1 MRLDRIPGQP
11 FDALVDVVVVGGGIV
26 GAASAYYLAKRGLRV
41 TLLEARDLA
50 YGATGRNLGYV
61 WLHNRRPGAELDLA
75 MTTRKFLPQL
85 PEELAYDFELRCNGG
100 MIFFKTEDQALVMAE
115 FVRQRNLDGVGM
127 RLLDSKEARELAP
140 LLPETILGATYCPLD
155 AQVNPALYVRAYA
168 AAARRLGADVRV
180 GTPVKRLYVENG
192 RVTGVEIPEGR
203 IGAATVVLAT
213 GAWTSEFA
221 KSFGLDVPIHPMR
234 LQIVSTAPMP
244 PLLDKLVYGAV
255 AVKQYKIFQDL
266 PSFDDK
272 FFEADYEWEYE
283 MLLLQA
289 ICQTR
294 AGNFLLGCSMDYPG
308 FVWEPDL
315 RGIATITRAMVKDV
329 PALREAR
336 FEQAW
341 AGILPFTLDNLPII
355 DFVPSYEGL
364 MIAAGHVFGNAA
376 GPTTGLLVS
385 EMVAHAPTTI
395 DVTPFRFDRPSLAGV
410 AEEST
415 W

>member
-1 MRLDRIPGQP
+1 MPPDPVRGQP
-11 FDALVDVVVVGGGIV
+11 FGALAAVVIVGGGIV
-26 GAASAYYLAKRGLRV
+26 GAASAYYLAKRGFRV

-50 YGATGRNLGYV
+50 YGASGRNLGYV

-75 MTTRKFLPQL
+75 MTTRKFLPRL
-85 PEELAYDFELRCNGG
+85 PEELEYDFELRCNGG
-100 MIFFKTEDQALVMAE
+100 MIFFKTEDQGRVMAE
-115 FVRQRNLDGVGM
+115 FVRQRNADGVDM

-140 LLPETILGATYCPLD
+140 LLPDTILGATYCPLD
-155 AQVNPALYVRAYA
+155 AQVNPELYVRAYA
-168 AAARRLGADVRV
+168 TAARRLGADVRV
-180 GTPVKRLYVENG
+180 GTPVRRLCVEKG
-192 RVTGVEIPEGR
+192 RVSGVEIPEGR
-203 IGAATVVLAT
+203 INAEVVVLAT
-213 GAWTSEFA
+213 GAWTPQFA
-221 KSFGLDVPIHPMR
+221 RSFGLDAPIHPMR

-244 PLLDKLVYGAV
+244 PMLDKLVYGAV

-266 PSFDDK
+266 PGFDDK
-272 FFEADYEWEYE
+272 FFGVDYEWEHE

-315 RGIATITRAMVKDV
+315 RGIAMITRAMLQDL

-336 FEQAW
+336 FERAW

-355 DFVPSYEGL
+355 DFVPSHEGL

-376 GPTTGLLVS
+376 GPTTGVLVS
-385 EMVAHAPTTI
+385 EMIAGVPTTI
-395 DVTPFRFDRPSLAGV
+395 DVNPFRFNRPSLAGA